1 METKVIT
8 IENISVDELADRV
21 AEKLL
26 QKIDILKEN
35 KDVILTKK
43 EAEQF
48 LNINPS
54 TLHNWVKKGKVI
66 CYGIGRRRYF
76 KKQELIDSLVKLKN

>member
-48 LNINPS
+48 LQIDPS
-54 TLHNWVKKGKVI
+54 TLYNWVKKGKVN
-66 CYGIGRRRYF
+66 CYGIGGRRYF
-76 KKQELIDSLVKLKN
+76 KKQEIIDSLVRLKN